1 MSTPRDMSA
10 GTEVLVTG
18 AGGFIGS
25 AVVSLLNA
33 RGARVRA
40 VLGPPGA
47 PIIEPPPGV
56 LPIRSDIRDLTLLVK
71 VLQGVSVVVH
81 LAGPAS
87 VRQSFE
93 MPAEYAATHVVGTAT
108 LLEAAR
114 RAGVSRVVHVSSA
127 EVYGRSARQP
137 VSEDHPLAV
146 RSPYAAA
153 KAAAEQF
160 VEAFVRSYG
169 LNGVILRPFSI
180 YGPGLSSQSLIGS
193 ILEQA
198 RRSDGIWLSDLS
210 PIRDYCYVADL
221 ADAVVKACHHQSN
234 WSVVNIG
241 SGIGT
246 SVSDLA
252 GSILRIV
259 GRSIPVRETPL
270 RQRSKNAEIPCL
282 VCDPR
287 RAFEVFGWRPETSL
301 ESGLEKTI
309 RWLDESKAS

>member
-1 MSTPRDMSA
+1 MSA
-10 GTEVLVTG
+10 PTEVLVTG

-25 AVVSLLNA
+25 AVVRLLNE
-33 RGARVRA
+33 RGASVRA

-47 PIIEPPPGV
+47 PVVKPPSGV
-56 LPIRSDIRDLTLLVK
+56 LALESDIRDLPRLVE

-81 LAGPAS
+81 VAGPAS

-93 MPAEYAATHVVGTAT
+93 TPAEYAATHVVGTAT

-114 RAGVSRVVHVSSA
+114 RAGVSRVVHMSSA
-127 EVYGRSARQP
+127 EVYGRSERQP

-160 VEAFVRSYG
+160 VEAFVRSGG
-169 LNGVILRPFSI
+169 LTGIILRPFSI
-180 YGPGLSSQSLIGS
+180 YGPGLSSQSLIGT

-198 RRSDGIWLSDLS
+198 SQGNGIWLSDLS
-210 PIRDYCYVADL
+210 PIRDYCYVGDL
-221 ADAVVKACHHQSN
+221 ADAVVRACHHQSD
-234 WSVVNIG
+234 WAVVNIG

-246 SVSDLA
+246 SVADLA
-252 GSILRIV
+252 ESILRIL
-259 GRSIPVRETPL
+259 GCSMPVRETPH
-270 RQRSKNAEIPCL
+270 RQRSKHADIPHL
-282 VCDPR
+282 ICDPR
-287 RAFEVFGWRPETSL
+287 RALEVLGWRPETSL